1 MPHFRPLSSDPAF
14 IIGVTGHMDLDPRH
28 SEKIK
33 KSLKHVFDWV
43 RDSSKKKDKELGH
56 AGLGL
61 THSPIILLSSL
72 APGADQWAVEVA
84 REVAKEAKQKGGVQV
99 LAPLPFLKDQYLQAS
114 TFVTRFGVDERAKE
128 FCAEFPD
135 EETFVVRLIEEVDD
149 DEATLHEKHAPILTG
164 PDRKA
169 DRDRRYLAAGEY
181 VAAYSDI
188 LLALTDGPIERIES
202 AALIQGESPSA
213 KGIAERKLRGLM
225 FGLLPTSPA
234 LSGSD
239 SGPVI
244 HIYAPRI
251 PKTNGVSPS
260 TDAGKMEILFQ
271 DDCRPEKVDPADY
284 ANGSWQKEGYA
295 TLHEVALNF
304 ERLSAEQAIAND
316 EAIKKEFFE
325 MLPDTDDALL
335 AALSTPDKIGSLG
348 ETLMYL
354 AGLRR
359 RVADCNRDYDSR
371 VKRLRRTLFLLAFF
385 SALLFAFAE
394 NWMPA
399 RDTDST
405 RQLRAGCLVTAVLS
419 TLASWGVFML
429 HRARLHDQRSDDY
442 RAIAEGLRVQFYWTA
457 CGSGESV
464 ASNYLQRQREE
475 VGWIR
480 CVISAAAFP
489 YEPARFLFKS
499 LSPKDRWT
507 LLSAIRKGWV
517 KKQLEYFTVN
527 VDKLITQQRFFVHY
541 STIMLLAAFVLYV
554 LIFCFQNPFACQFL
568 FHHSTPIVT
577 RSEGLALCGAAIA
590 IFFVF
595 YLIGR
600 RRNVIPSKPR
610 RKLPPTIDRVL
621 SSLFSFFSMFL
632 PKRLEPVCGGKYLIR
647 VGLFVAATLLAI
659 GIAYCVRGIE
669 TWIPAPVKIL
679 ALLRNLL
686 LAGGVLCGL
695 WVGANY
701 LTENKLRYASMKSMF
716 KGVDERFGEYLAACT
731 GSDPE
736 ERVFADIRALII
748 AGGREALSENAD
760 WLFTH
765 RIRPVEVVS
774 T

>member
-1 MPHFRPLSSDPAF
+1 MAHFRSQSSDPAF
-14 IIGVTGHMDLDPRH
+14 IIGVTGHMDLDPEH
-28 SEKIK
+28 EQSEKVK
-33 KSLKHVFDWV
+33 KALKHVFDWL
-43 RDSSKKKDKELGH
+43 RASPKEEDKELGH
-56 AGLGL
+56 PGLGL
-61 THSPIILLSSL
+61 THTPIVLLSSL

-84 REVAKEAKQKGGVQV
+84 RDVGVPV
-99 LAPLPFLKDQYLQAS
+99 IAPLPFLKKQYLDAS
-114 TFVTRFGVDERAKE
+114 TFMKRAGVDESAKE
-128 FCAEFPD
+128 FLAKFPD
-135 EETFVVRLIEEVDD
+135 EQTFVVRLIDELDLNEE
-149 DEATLHEKHAPILTG
+149 ELGEKHALILTG
-164 PDRKA
+164 PDRKT

-181 VAAYSDI
+181 VAAFSDI
-188 LLALTDGPIERIES
+188 LLALTDGPIRQIKS
-202 AALIQGESPSA
+202 AALIQEESPSA
-213 KGIAERKLRGLM
+213 KAIAERKLRGLM

-234 LSGSD
+234 LSGTD
-239 SGPVI
+239 SGPVL
-244 HIYAPRI
+244 HIFAPRT
-251 PKTNGVSPS
+251 PKPDSVSSPTEAS
-260 TDAGKMEILFQ
+260 KEVGKMEILFQ

-284 ANGSWQKEGYA
+284 ANRSWQKEGYA
-295 TLHEVALNF
+295 TLHKVALNF
-304 ERLSAEQAIAND
+304 ERLNAEQAIAND

-335 AALSTPDKIGSLG
+335 AALSPPDKIGSLG

-371 VKRLRRTLFLLAFF
+371 VKKLRRTLFLLAFF
-385 SALLFAFAE
+385 AALLFAFAE

-399 RDTDST
+399 RDTDSA
-405 RQLRAGCLVTAVLS
+405 RQLRTGCFVTAVLS
-419 TLASWGVFML
+419 TLASWGAFML

-527 VDKLITQQRFFVHY
+527 VDKLITQERFFVHY
-541 STIMLLAAFVLYV
+541 SSIMLLAAFVLYV

-568 FHHSTPIVT
+568 FHHSNPIVT
-577 RSEGLALCGAAIA
+577 RSEGLALCGAAIV

-610 RKLPPTIDRVL
+610 RNPPPIIDRIL

-632 PKRLEPVCGGKYLIR
+632 PKRLEPVYLGEYLIR

-659 GIAYCVRGIE
+659 GIAYYVRGIE

-695 WVGANY
+695 WVGANH

-716 KGVDERFGEYLAACT
+716 KGVDERFGEYLAACS

-748 AGGREALSENAD
+748 AAGREALSENAD

-765 RIRPVEVVS
+765 RIRPVEPVS
-774 T
+774 A